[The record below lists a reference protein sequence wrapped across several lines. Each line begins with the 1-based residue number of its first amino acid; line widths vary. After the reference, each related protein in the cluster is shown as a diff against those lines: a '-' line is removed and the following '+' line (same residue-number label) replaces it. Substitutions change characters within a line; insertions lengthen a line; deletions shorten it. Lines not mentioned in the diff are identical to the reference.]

1 MKSSPVLIAAL
12 VIGSLAA
19 PAFAGVT
26 LDGDRVPVT
35 YDAKHDKYC
44 VSQEVTG
51 QFIPQRV
58 CKTKAEWAKLGAVV
72 GDKPATKMA
81 QGKEAA
87 QSN

>member
-19 PAFAGVT
+19 PAFAAVT
-26 LDGDRVPVT
+26 LDGDRLPVT

-51 QFIPQRV
+51 QLIPVRA
-58 CKTKAEWAKLGAVV
+58 CKTKAEWAKLGAIV
-72 GDKPATKMA
+72 GDKPATKVA
-81 QGKEAA
+81 QGKEATA
-87 QSN
+87 TN